1 METLSTQFIR
11 TPQVQIVSTVPSR
24 SYWECYNL
32 RAATE
37 GRSELKEQLRA
48 LFHGYMDIIPQNDDD
63 LGQTTLLQHSIHTS
77 IATPIRS
84 QPRRLLFL
92 DDTLDTLVGAC
103 WVSIWIMQ
111 CTSNLPMPCW
121 IGFKGTPLV
130 NILGLVLPFS
140 KECKLCRSYHIQ
152 WRSENRPRIGYS
164 C

>member
-11 TPQVQIVSTVPSR
+11 TPQVQIVSTVH
-24 SYWECYNL
+24 
-32 RAATE
+32 TE
-37 GRSELKEQLRA
+37 NAIISELLQKAEVRRPLYWIERTA
-48 LFHGYMDIIPQNDDD
+48 ESVISWIYRHHTSKRWR
-63 LGQTTLLQHSIHTS
+63 LGTNQHSIHTS